1 MEILC
6 SSCAHIELAHV
17 SLIKCTS
24 LKFHIRNHH
33 TECRRSHL
41 TPRGNKL
48 NILCQ
53 VTSAPLCIMERIM
66 SVLSTNSTQ
75 WPKVDNR
82 NLKCKLNPNSCETL
96 RDKRPVPVS
105 KLFDRLKC
113 LLSINVSVSCRTR
126 WWRWISRKLSC
137 RYGTRQD
144 RSALEVS
151 LTRTTGMR
159 TVRHLGMTE
168 TRIRRFLVVCGVSG
182 HISMHVPANNGCDAN
197 FWAGVV
203 VIKSREHS
211 EVHLNL

>member
-6 SSCAHIELAHV
+6 SSCTHTELAHV
-17 SLIKCTS
+17 SLIKFTS
-24 LKFHIRNHH
+24 KKSHIWNHY

-53 VTSAPLCIMERIM
+53 VTSVPLCIMESIM
-66 SVLSTNSTQ
+66 SVLNTNSTQ

-82 NLKCKLNPNSCETL
+82 NLKCKLSPNSCETL

-105 KLFDRLKC
+105 KLFERGKC

-126 WWRWISRKLSC
+126 WWRWISRKWSC

-144 RSALEVS
+144 RSGLEVS
-151 LTRTTGMR
+151 PMRTTEMR
-159 TVRHLGMTE
+159 TVRHFGMIAA
-168 TRIRRFLVVCGVSG
+168 RISKFLVSG
-182 HISMHVPANNGCDAN
+182 SLVTYFNACTC
-197 FWAGVV
+197 
-203 VIKSREHS
+203 
-211 EVHLNL
+211 